1 MVVPTLLSWTE
12 SVFVTDLKG
21 ELYELTAGWRQ
32 EHAHNKVLRFEPA
45 ASAGSCCFNP
55 MAELRIGTEY
65 EVGDVQ
71 NLALLMV
78 DPE

>member
-1 MVVPTLLSWTE
+1 
-12 SVFVTDLKG
+12 
-21 ELYELTAGWRQ
+21 
-32 EHAHNKVLRFEPA
+32 
-45 ASAGSCCFNP
+45 

-78 DPE
+78 DPQGHGLNPHDHWQKNRLFLTRWLHLTSLLQIQTRRFAGHLGGPRPNA